1 MDPQTRP
8 GSGFKS
14 WETWIFGSKNIVKGG
29 GGWTHCKIKF
39 QYYWDK
45 NQKVKL
51 RYSFLSKRDSF
62 IWQNCHVLLKCH
74 SLRVDRQIIHSW
86 FVALG
91 FHCPQYLIYIYS
103 QYGRNMQQCNTKASL
118 PSCTKLQIHCWRHK
132 SGKPS
137 VCWAKLWDDPRS
149 IYSSKFT
156 SPISCQNW
164 WKVHISGYTCEKN
177 DTHGRIHVGTRQTS
191 WERVIK
197 KCESVLFI
205 LTGPFIEQ
213 NTWTPN
219 TWTCIVYT

>member
-1 MDPQTRP
+1 MW
-8 GSGFKS
+8 GSQELNSVSILLGQKSNFKNR
-14 WETWIFGSKNIVKGG
+14 I
-29 GGWTHCKIKF
+29 
-39 QYYWDK
+39 Q
-45 NQKVKL
+45 
-51 RYSFLSKRDSF
+51 FLSKRDSF
-62 IWQNCHVLLKCH
+62 IWQNCHVSLKCH
-74 SLRVDRQIIHSW
+74 SLGVDRQIINRWS
-86 FVALG
+86 VTLG

-164 WKVHISGYTCEKN
+164 WKVHISGYTCEKT

-197 KCESVLFI
+197 KCDSVLFI
-205 LTGPFIEQ
+205 FTGPFFMQCFQYLPTCLFFLLIEKVVTVSWQ
-213 NTWTPN
+213 KLRKSPN
-219 TWTCIVYT
+219 WGICGSS

>member
-1 MDPQTRP
+1 MSKLPCIAEMSLH
-8 GSGFKS
+8 GSWLTNYSSLVWRFWFS
-14 WETWIFGSKNIVKGG
+14 LSAIFDL
-29 GGWTHCKIKF
+29 H
-39 QYYWDK
+39 
-45 NQKVKL
+45 
-51 RYSFLSKRDSF
+51 
-62 IWQNCHVLLKCH
+62 
-74 SLRVDRQIIHSW
+74 
-86 FVALG
+86 
-91 FHCPQYLIYIYS
+91 S

-164 WKVHISGYTCEKN
+164 WKVHISGYTCEKT

-197 KCESVLFI
+197 KCGSALFMF
-205 LTGPFIEQ
+205 TGPFFVQ
-213 NTWTPN
+213 GRYLP
-219 TWTCIVYT
+219 TCLFFSW

>member
-1 MDPQTRP
+1 MTDKLFIVGLPLLVLTVR
-8 GSGFKS
+8 
-14 WETWIFGSKNIVKGG
+14 NIWSTYV
-29 GGWTHCKIKF
+29 
-39 QYYWDK
+39 YW
-45 NQKVKL
+45 
-51 RYSFLSKRDSF
+51 
-62 IWQNCHVLLKCH
+62 
-74 SLRVDRQIIHSW
+74 
-86 FVALG
+86 
-91 FHCPQYLIYIYS
+91 

-164 WKVHISGYTCEKN
+164 WKVHISGYTCEKT

-197 KCESVLFI
+197 KCDGVLFI
-205 LTGPFIEQ
+205 FTGPFIEQ
-213 NTWTPN
+213 NTWTHVHVYVVEIFN
-219 TWTCIVYT
+219 IRTQFLLVFFLFLVKKVVCTSLLLGAIVLIGMKYEL